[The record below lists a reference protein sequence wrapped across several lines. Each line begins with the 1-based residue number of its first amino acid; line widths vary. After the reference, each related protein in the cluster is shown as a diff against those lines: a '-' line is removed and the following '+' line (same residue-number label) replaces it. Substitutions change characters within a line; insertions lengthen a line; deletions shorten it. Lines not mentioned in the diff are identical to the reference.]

1 MALKYS
7 VVNVRRNVS
16 FSDPRTT
23 NGFYLKLHISSINKS
38 FLIEHVILGDNMLNS
53 IWTNNVTL
61 PSFPALQGNAKTD
74 VLIIGAG
81 LAGLLTAYCLEQSG
95 VDYLLIEADTICRGI
110 SRNTTAK
117 ITSQH
122 GLIYHKLVR
131 SFDADYA
138 RMYWQ
143 AHESAL
149 AQLRQLC
156 DSIPCDFEA
165 KDSYIYSIDQPQ
177 QLEQEAAA
185 LSRANIPFDHVQ
197 TPTLPFATAGAI
209 KFSHQAQFHP
219 LKFAAKIAENLNIR
233 EHTTAREIG
242 KNCVLTNHGRI
253 SAKHI
258 IVTTH
263 FPILNKHG
271 SYFLKMYQDR
281 SYVLALEHAPDL
293 DGMYLDAAQGGL
305 SLRNYGSF
313 LLLGGGSHHTGKP
326 SDGWKSL
333 ESAAQI
339 YYPNAKKRFCWA
351 AQDCMTLDRAAY
363 IGQYSKNTP
372 HLYVATGFNK
382 WGMTS
387 SMLAAMILCDM
398 IQGKEN
404 PYSPIFSP
412 SRTILR
418 PRLLSNGLEAVKN
431 LLAFSTPRCPHLG
444 CALKWNPHE
453 HSWDCP
459 CHGSRFTKDGTLLDN
474 PATRNLRG
482 KP

>member
-1 MALKYS
+1 
-7 VVNVRRNVS
+7 
-16 FSDPRTT
+16 
-23 NGFYLKLHISSINKS
+23 
-38 FLIEHVILGDNMLNS
+38 MLDS
-53 IWTNNVTL
+53 IWSNTVTL
-61 PSFPALQGNAKTD
+61 PSFPTLHGNARSD

-81 LAGLLTAYCLEQSG
+81 LTGLLTAYCLEQAG
-95 VDYLLIEADTICRGI
+95 VDYLLIEADKICNGI

-122 GLIYHKLVR
+122 GLIYHKLIR
-131 SFDADYA
+131 SFNEDYA

-149 AQLRQLC
+149 TQLRHLC
-156 DSIPCDFEA
+156 NDIPCDFEI
-165 KDSYIYSIDQPQ
+165 KDSYIYSINQPQ
-177 QLEQEAAA
+177 QLEQEETA
-185 LSRANIPFDHVQ
+185 LSRLNIPFDHVQ
-197 TPTLPFATAGAI
+197 TPTLPFATAGAV

-219 LKFAAKIAENLNIR
+219 LKFAAKISKNLNIR
-233 EHTTAREIG
+233 EHTTALEIG
-242 KNCVLTNHGRI
+242 KNYVLTNRGRI
-253 SAKHI
+253 AAKHI

-313 LLLGGGSHHTGKP
+313 LLLGGGSHHTGKS
-326 SDGWKSL
+326 SDGWKPL
-333 ESAAQI
+333 DTAAQK
-339 YYPNAKKRFCWA
+339 YFPDAQKRFYWA

-372 HLYVATGFNK
+372 NLYVATGFNK

-387 SMLAAMILCDM
+387 SMLSAMILCDL
-398 IQGKEN
+398 IQGKKT
-404 PYSPIFSP
+404 PYASIFSP

-418 PRLLSNGLEAVKN
+418 PRLLQNTLNASKN
-431 LLAFSTPRCPHLG
+431 LLTFSAPRCPHLG

-459 CHGSRFTKDGTLLDN
+459 CHGSRFTKNGTLLDN
-474 PATRNLRG
+474 PATRNLKR